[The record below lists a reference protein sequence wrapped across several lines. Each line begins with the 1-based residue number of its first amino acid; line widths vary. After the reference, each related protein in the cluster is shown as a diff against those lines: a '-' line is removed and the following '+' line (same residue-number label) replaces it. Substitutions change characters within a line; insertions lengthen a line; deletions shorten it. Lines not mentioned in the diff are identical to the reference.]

1 MIQLYRKEHFTA
13 ARWAGGTTTQ
23 LLILPPDGSYAERT
37 FWVRLS
43 TATVEQARSTFT
55 PLPGI
60 QRELMV
66 LAGSVVLEHRGHH
79 TAALRPYQSDRFDGG
94 WETVSEGVATDLNL
108 MCQNGATGSLTHLPL
123 TAGSETEL
131 GAGEQLALY
140 CAAGS
145 ETELGAGEQLALYC
159 AAVCRG
165 ELIELW
171 PGDLLYTDEACLLR
185 AAADADLVAARFA
198 LPADA
203 GQKRVHRGGDA
214 HV

>member
-79 TAALRPYQSDRFDGG
+79 TTALRPYQSDRFDGG

-123 TAGSETEL
+123 TTGSETEL

-145 ETELGAGEQLALYC
+145 CT
-159 AAVCRG
+159 AVCRS
-165 ELIELW
+165 ELIELR

>member
-13 ARWAGGTTTQ
+13 AHWAGGTTTQ

-79 TAALRPYQSDRFDGG
+79 NAALRPYQSDRFDGG

-145 ETELGAGEQLALYC
+145 CT
-159 AAVCRG
+159 AVCRG
-165 ELIELW
+165 ELIELR

>member
-66 LAGSVVLEHRGHH
+66 LAGSVVLEHR
-79 TAALRPYQSDRFDGG
+79 
-94 WETVSEGVATDLNL
+94 AT
-108 MCQNGATGSLTHLPL
+108 TPP
-123 TAGSETEL
+123 
-131 GAGEQLALY
+131 
-140 CAAGS
+140 
-145 ETELGAGEQLALYC
+145 
-159 AAVCRG
+159 R
-165 ELIELW
+165 
-171 PGDLLYTDEACLLR
+171 
-185 AAADADLVAARFA
+185 
-198 LPADA
+198 
-203 GQKRVHRGGDA
+203 
-214 HV
+214 